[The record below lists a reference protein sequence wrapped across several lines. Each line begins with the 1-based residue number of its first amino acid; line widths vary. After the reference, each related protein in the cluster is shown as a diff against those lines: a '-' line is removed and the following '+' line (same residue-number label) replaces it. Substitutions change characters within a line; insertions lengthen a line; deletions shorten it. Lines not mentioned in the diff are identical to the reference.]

1 MHKPHQGSVLV
12 FRVGSALHP
21 AKMRGDPIMLVD
33 KMQSRVWL
41 ECAGTLIKCGH
52 PHPRENKKARLSTA
66 FYPERCV
73 LSNCVSRL
81 IYASKG

>member
-1 MHKPHQGSVLV
+1 MWRSSAKHGRGQGSVLV
-12 FRVGSALHP
+12 FRVGSAPHP

-52 PHPRENKKARLSTA
+52 PDPMENKKARLTTA
-66 FYPERCV
+66 FYPDKMHFV
-73 LSNCVSRL
+73 GHKAL
-81 IYASKG
+81 